1 MALALASQQSL
12 LWMTPGQHVFIRD
25 VSTAEYMSMHWV
37 VQEAP
42 REGRVVLRAKIEEDG
57 MEKVIRVSVD
67 KVYPATLCAE
77 HKQQVCDDALVFQ
90 FDVPFHWKVE
100 AWIMS
105 RVPLILPG
113 GSEPDLHRYLKKWVP
128 LPGLGR
134 NSIMVQRRERRHPR
148 PLLMFPRLEQL
159 DLELMFHSTWSGQFI
174 LVVEADI
181 LKCCPANQIWPY
193 CAWCRKFHCPV
204 DGHRNGK
211 MHARCQ
217 YYLETLDVE
226 YLRHEI
232 GFWDVQGR
240 WL

>member
-1 MALALASQQSL
+1 
-12 LWMTPGQHVFIRD
+12 
-25 VSTAEYMSMHWV
+25 
-37 VQEAP
+37 
-42 REGRVVLRAKIEEDG
+42 
-57 MEKVIRVSVD
+57 MEKVIRVGVD
-67 KVYPATLCAE
+67 KVYPATNSMSAE
-77 HKQQVCDDALVFQ
+77 HKQQVCDALVFQ

-105 RVPLILPG
+105 GVPLIVSG
-113 GSEPDLHRYLKKWVP
+113 GSEAEPGLDRDLKKWVP

-217 YYLETLDVE
+217 YYLETRDVE
-226 YLRHEI
+226 YLRHEM